1 MAWIVTAD
9 PERRMLAAREHPGAR
24 LLDSAEQL
32 WASAAPDLVVVAAPN
47 HAHLGLAQA
56 AIDRGLPVV
65 VDKPLA
71 VRSADAQMLVDRA
84 QRAGVLL
91 TVFQN
96 RRWDSDQ
103 LTLTRLIAEG

>member
-1 MAWIVTAD
+1 
-9 PERRMLAAREHPGAR
+9 
-24 LLDSAEQL
+24 
-32 WASAAPDLVVVAAPN
+32 
-47 HAHLGLAQA
+47 
-56 AIDRGLPVV
+56 VV